1 MFLNQCILLKSL
13 DEYWMICYQ
22 IKSNK
27 NIQWVFEIAVPKRR
41 IICDKNKPMFC
52 EVNRI

>member
-1 MFLNQCILLKSL
+1 MYSIKKLRWVLNDLLF
-13 DEYWMICYQ
+13 Y